1 MREDLPER
9 RRTSKRFFIVVSVSE
24 SCALGAQEHAGHDH
38 AHGHAGAGASGRA
51 LGIALVLTTGF
62 AVVEAVVGWLSRS
75 LALFGD
81 AGHMVSDAAALGIAL
96 YAVRLG
102 RRAPTPRATYG
113 FRRAEILAAA
123 LNAAALGVIAVMIT
137 RAAIARWATPPV
149 VAGRGVMIA
158 AAIGL
163 LVNLLAARLL
173 RGSAKQSVNARAAYL
188 HVLGDALGSV
198 GALLSGVLVTFLGW
212 QRADPAVSI
221 GISVILLWGAWQ
233 LLRDTTNVLME
244 GAPPSLDVA
253 AIERAIR
260 KVPGVDSVHDLHV
273 WSITSG
279 MPSLTAHVVLCPGA
293 HGVGVAME
301 VSRILRNDFGI
312 EHATIQPEAGPEPG
326 KLVKIVPRKTG

>member
-1 MREDLPER
+1 M
-9 RRTSKRFFIVVSVSE
+9 
-24 SCALGAQEHAGHDH
+24 GAQAHAGHE
-38 AHGHAGAGASGRA
+38 HGPSQSSGRA
-51 LGIALVLTTGF
+51 LGIALVLTAGF
-62 AVVEAVVGWLSRS
+62 AIVEAVVGWLAHS

-81 AGHMVSDAAALGIAL
+81 AGHMVSDASALGIAL

-123 LNAAALGVIAVMIT
+123 VNAAALAVMAVLIT
-137 RAAIARWATPPV
+137 RAAIARWSDPPE

-158 AAIGL
+158 AAVGL
-163 LVNLLAARLL
+163 LVNLVAAKLL
-173 RGSAKQSVNARAAYL
+173 RGSAKDSVNARAAYL

-198 GALLSGVLVTFLGW
+198 GALVSGGLVVFLGW
-212 QRADPAVSI
+212 NRADPAVSI
-221 GISVILLWGAWQ
+221 VISAILLWGAWQ

-260 KVPGVDSVHDLHV
+260 AVSGVASVHDLHV

-279 MPSLTAHVVLCPGA
+279 VPSLTAHVVLCQGA
-293 HGVGVAME
+293 HGVDVAME
-301 VSRILRNDFGI
+301 VARVLRNEFGI
-312 EHATIQPEAGPEPG
+312 DHATIQPEAGPDPG
-326 KLVKIVPRKTG
+326 KLVKILPRKSA